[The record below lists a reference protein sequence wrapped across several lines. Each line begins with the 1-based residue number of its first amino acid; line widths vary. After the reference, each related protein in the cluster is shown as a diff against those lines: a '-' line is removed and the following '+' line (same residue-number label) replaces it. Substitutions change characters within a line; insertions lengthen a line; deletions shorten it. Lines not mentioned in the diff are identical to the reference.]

1 VNAPRSRHPLTA
13 DAEKYRAALSQRGFR
28 ALWLAALVSRTGDTL
43 NFVALALFT
52 LAITKSAAAVGT
64 VVLAEGVGLIL
75 GALVA
80 QLVVDQ
86 ISPRPLLISVDMARA
101 VTAALLAAAPSYPT
115 ALGVAF
121 VLALGTAVFSPSS
134 STLVPR
140 LVPGELLLA
149 ANGLLWTAG
158 VALQLIAA
166 PLAGVLVANGLVR
179 LVFAVNAAT
188 FVGSGLLLL
197 RLPALSRVSTLTI
210 GPWHQLPE
218 AFRLMRMVGGLRPLL
233 VMQALA
239 ALSVGATS
247 ALLVVLAEKAY
258 LLNPA
263 GYGTWLGAIALGAL
277 AGPLALPLLGRVAPE
292 RVVPAAYA
300 IRGVG
305 DMGLGLLS
313 QAGAGG
319 ALLGLY
325 GINTSSGMVSFQTL
339 IQRRIPERI
348 RGRTFA
354 LLDLTWQVGRL
365 VSIGLGAL
373 LATLVGIRPVFI
385 VGGLLL
391 IAAAAVGAVG
401 LRAEPT
407 AARDPEGS

>member
-1 VNAPRSRHPLTA
+1 
-13 DAEKYRAALSQRGFR
+13 
-28 ALWLAALVSRTGDTL
+28 
-43 NFVALALFT
+43 
-52 LAITKSAAAVGT
+52 
-64 VVLAEGVGLIL
+64 
-75 GALVA
+75 
-80 QLVVDQ
+80 
-86 ISPRPLLISVDMARA
+86 M
-101 VTAALLAAAPSYPT
+101 
-115 ALGVAF
+115 
-121 VLALGTAVFSPSS
+121 
-134 STLVPR
+134 
-140 LVPGELLLA
+140 
-149 ANGLLWTAG
+149 
-158 VALQLIAA
+158 ALQLIAA
-166 PLAGVLVANGLVR
+166 PLAGLLVANGLVR

-197 RLPALSRVSTLTI
+197 RLPTLSGVSTLVI
-210 GPWHQLPE
+210 GPWHQLRE
-218 AFRLMRMVGGLRPLL
+218 AFHLMRTVGVLRPLL
-233 VMQALA
+233 AMQVMA

-277 AGPLALPLLGRVAPE
+277 AGPLALPLLERVAPE

-305 DMGLGLLS
+305 DMGLGFLS
-313 QAGAGG
+313 QAVVGG

-354 LLDLTWQVGRL
+354 LIDLTWQVGRL

-401 LRAEPT
+401 LRHEPT
-407 AARDPEGS
+407 AVRDPEGS